1 MPRTCAGSVASRLF
15 AALAALA
22 LIAGGAGG
30 AAAAAEPPTV
40 VAVELRSDAPLAGPE
55 SLAAALSVETGRPL
69 APAAVEASLRA
80 LAATGLAAETEAWQL
95 PAPGGVVVAFVVRA
109 AYQVA
114 EVRLEGDLGLPAERL
129 RSALSIR
136 AGQPL
141 VEDRV
146 LRGLGELEEL
156 YRAQGF
162 LEATVRLGVEVDEAG
177 RRAIVTYRLA
187 AGRRTKIGEVR
198 FEGGLGPFS
207 EAELAKALRLAS
219 GADYRENALRGEA
232 DRLLRWL
239 YRRDHRL
246 AKVEG
251 PESRRDPEAG
261 TVELTYR
268 VDAGPRFDL
277 TVVGAERKELER
289 RDLLPFLGPFG
300 YDEALLLQAAD
311 LVKRHFQERG
321 HYRVRVETSEERDA
335 ERLQVRLEIE
345 PGPVYRL
352 EELRF
357 TGNLE
362 VPTSELAQRM
372 TTAPRR
378 ALAPRSGRLVD
389 EVLAAD
395 LTNLRSTYALLGFGK
410 AKVGPAEIVERG
422 ESLTLTVPIVEGP
435 RRLVESVELLGVERL
450 ERERLLRLL
459 PLSPGGPYHRIHVDR
474 AVEIVRG
481 QYAMEGFAQ
490 VYISSEVAWD
500 EAEERARVAI
510 SVLEGPQSR
519 VGRVVVRGQRRTPAR
534 VIERYVDLPPGSP
547 ASPDRLLAVER
558 DLYRLGIFSRVKVEL
573 APGAP
578 LAEQHTVVVEVEEG
592 RTRRVAVGAGYDSE
606 SGARALLSLGEA
618 NLFGRAGNLQLDL
631 LGSRKDER
639 YRLIYTEPRLA
650 GLPLA
655 ATATTYWEARDRDA
669 YAVERWG
676 TQVGLAH
683 ERGPWRLRLLY
694 DYHIV
699 ELPRIE
705 RIFDVP
711 VGSREGRVSS
721 LTPLAAIERRDDPLD
736 PRRGWSALAQVQY
749 AFPFLS
755 ADADFLKLFGQAT
768 WSLDLSRLGTLATS
782 VRGGIIEP
790 LGEEIPSGSF
800 LGPVPVDERFY
811 AGGRTTHR
819 AFGQDELGI
828 EGRTLAEGIPVGG
841 SGLLLVNLDYR
852 FPIAGAIGGT
862 VFLDGGNVWRDR
874 DEIDTG
880 DLRWGAGVGLRYR
893 SPVGPLRLEIG
904 WKLDREPGEPAYVWF
919 FSIGN
924 PF

>member
-1 MPRTCAGSVASRLF
+1 MPRICAGSAGSRF
-15 AALAALA
+15 CAALAGLALA
-22 LIAGGAGG
+22 LPR

-40 VAVELRSDAPLAGPE
+40 VAVELRSDAPLADAE
-55 SLAAALSVETGRPL
+55 SLAAALSVEAGRPL

-80 LAATGLAAETEAWQL
+80 LAAAGVAAETEAWQL
-95 PAPGGVVVAFVVRA
+95 PAPGGVTVAFVVRA
-109 AYQVA
+109 AVQVA

-129 RSALSIR
+129 RAALGIR

-146 LRGLGELEEL
+146 LRGLAELEEL
-156 YRAQGF
+156 CRAEGF
-162 LEATVRLGVEVDEAG
+162 LEASARLGVEVDAAS
-177 RRAIVTYRLA
+177 RRATITYRLA
-187 AGRRTKIGEVR
+187 AGRRTRVGAVR
-198 FEGGLGPFS
+198 FEGDLGPFG
-207 EAELAKALRLAS
+207 EAELAKALRLAT
-219 GADYRENALRGEA
+219 GADFRAAVLRNEP

-246 AKVEG
+246 AEVEG
-251 PESRRDPEAG
+251 PELRQDAETG
-261 TVELTYR
+261 LVDLVYR
-268 VDAGPRFDL
+268 IDAGPRFEL

-289 RDLLPFLGPFG
+289 RGLLPFLGPFG
-300 YDEALLLQAAD
+300 YDEALLLQSAD

-321 HYRVRVETSEERDA
+321 HYRVRVETREERDA
-335 ERLQVRLEIE
+335 ERLRVRLEVE
-345 PGPVYRL
+345 PGPVFRL

-357 TGNLE
+357 TGNAE
-362 VPTSELAQRM
+362 VPTSELARRM

-410 AKVGPAEIVERG
+410 AKVGPAEIAERG
-422 ESLTLTVPIVEGP
+422 EALTLTVPIVEGP
-435 RRLVESVELLGVERL
+435 RRRVESVELQGIERL
-450 ERERLLRLL
+450 DRERLHTLL
-459 PLSPGGPYHRIHVDR
+459 PLAPEGPYHRIHVDR

-481 QYAMEGFAQ
+481 EYAAQGFAQ
-490 VYISSEVAWD
+490 VYLSAEVAWD
-500 EAEERARVAI
+500 EAEERARVTI

-519 VGRVVVRGQRRTPAR
+519 IGRVVVRGQRRTPAH
-534 VIERYVDLPPGSP
+534 VIERYVALPPGSP

-558 DLYRLGIFSRVKVEL
+558 DLYRLGIFSRVKVDL

-578 LAEQHTVVVEVEEG
+578 LAEEHTVVVDVEEG

-618 NLFGRAGNLQLDL
+618 NRCGRARHLQLDL

-650 GLPLA
+650 GLPVS

-699 ELPRIE
+699 DLPRIE

-721 LTPLAAIERRDDPLD
+721 LTPLVAIERRDDPLD

-755 ADADFLKLFGQAT
+755 ADADFLKLFGQTT
-768 WSLDLSRLGTLATS
+768 WSLDLSRLGTVAAS

-828 EGRTLAEGIPVGG
+828 EGATLAQGTPVGG
-841 SGLLLVNLDYR
+841 NGLFLVNLDYR
-852 FPIAGAIGGT
+852 FPIAGAFGGT
-862 VFLDGGNVWRDR
+862 VFLDGGNVWRDH
-874 DEIDTG
+874 DEIDTR

-904 WKLDREPGEPAYVWF
+904 WKLDREPGEPSYVWF